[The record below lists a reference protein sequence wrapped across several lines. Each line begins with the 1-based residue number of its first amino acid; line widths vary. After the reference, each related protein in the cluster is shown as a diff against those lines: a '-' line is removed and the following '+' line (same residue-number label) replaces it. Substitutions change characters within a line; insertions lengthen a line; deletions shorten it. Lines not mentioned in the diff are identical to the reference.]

1 MTSRPPQ
8 LHTLADVQVEHLLGL
23 GTGLPLVKLRCI
35 SEEAVLYGQLA
46 PEQAREI
53 AGHLLEAATRSEYEL
68 DLVTGATAQGIDHE
82 AAVSMLL
89 LVRGGEAL
97 RHGDTS
103 A

>member
-53 AGHLLEAATRSEYEL
+53 AGHLLEAAARSEYEL

-89 LVRGGEAL
+89 LVRAGEAL